1 MNIYNNQFNDV
12 SSVDARGKAPK
23 VIKKNYHSY
32 SKLYSEILP
41 PWKYIPS
48 RLRFWEIYTEDFE
61 KSLIAKHAMRLPSLA
76 MAGLIYSWLRF
87 KLFKGFF
94 FLKSLRE

>member
-1 MNIYNNQFNDV
+1 MTFRQSMLEERPLKQLRKLSLIFE
-12 SSVDARGKAPK
+12 
-23 VIKKNYHSY
+23 VI
-32 SKLYSEILP
+32 SEILP
-41 PWKYIPS
+41 PWKYISS

-76 MAGLIYSWLRF
+76 MADLINSWLRF

-94 FLKSLRE
+94 FS